1 LWYNKYNKGKAN
13 PTNQKGIKPMAN
25 KTITNFEF
33 LKAVAEG
40 NLTEEVKAYAKA
52 RYDKEAEE
60 KEAKAKENAEYNE
73 TILALVDEKKS
84 VIASEIASSL
94 DIHPSKASYLLR
106 MLVEDGTLIGEYPS
120 DAKGRPVKVYRRA

>member
-1 LWYNKYNKGKAN
+1 
-13 PTNQKGIKPMAN
+13 MAN

-40 NLTEEVKAYAKA
+40 NITDEIKAYAKA

-60 KEAKAKENAEYNE
+60 RAVKDKENAEYN
-73 TILALVDEKKS
+73 TKILALVDENKS
-84 VIASEIASSL
+84 VIASEVASAL

-106 MLVEDGTLIGEYPS
+106 TLVDSEVLVGEYPS
-120 DAKGRPVKVYRRA
+120 NAKGRPVKVYRRP